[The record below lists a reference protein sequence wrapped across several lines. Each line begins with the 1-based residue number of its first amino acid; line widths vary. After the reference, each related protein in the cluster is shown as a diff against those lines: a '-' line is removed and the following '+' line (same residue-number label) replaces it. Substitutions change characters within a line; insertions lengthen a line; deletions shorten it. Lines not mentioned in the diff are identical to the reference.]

1 MPRIR
6 ASLVRCLLE
15 APVNKTCPVRS
26 LSTGSSTPTISS
38 SWYTFEFLSSSNRL
52 HTANHIR
59 LVRAINLRILA
70 ARQITHSDPRRSDWR
85 TFKPRSYP
93 SAFPSQSQC
102 PVDLQVLQYRQSTAL
117 QCPSRHTILFPKGNF
132 RPSIW
137 RTACPVIHIR
147 LRALLLP
154 TPVTP
159 HRTRQGRCSI
169 LPFRSLLTLTP
180 LHPRPSLLL
189 DMPRPS
195 GHQTVPSPQPI
206 HHLRQRMDK
215 FVIAPHLDRS
225 LPLSSRS
232 ALEGPSMSR
241 TLRSLTLHQWLGS

>member
-15 APVNKTCPVRS
+15 APVNKTCPVRG
-26 LSTGSSTPTISS
+26 LSTGTSTPTISS
-38 SWYTFEFLSSSNRL
+38 SWYTSEFLSSSNRL

-70 ARQITHSDPRRSDWR
+70 ARQITHSEPRGPIGNFE
-85 TFKPRSYP
+85 TTQPFKRIS
-93 SAFPSQSQC
+93 SQC
-102 PVDLQVLQYRQSTAL
+102 PVDLQVLQYRQSTAP

-137 RTACPVIHIR
+137 RTACPATHIR
-147 LRALLLP
+147 LRAPLLP

-169 LPFRSLLTLTP
+169 LPFRSLPTPTP